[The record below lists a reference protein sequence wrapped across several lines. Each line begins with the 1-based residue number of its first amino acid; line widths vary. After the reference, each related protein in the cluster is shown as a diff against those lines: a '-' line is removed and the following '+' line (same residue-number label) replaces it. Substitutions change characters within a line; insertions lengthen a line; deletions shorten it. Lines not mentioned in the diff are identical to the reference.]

1 MKIKDNGEEIQIY
14 DFNVLEAFKIARK
27 LEREGISFYKKLTEA
42 AKDPKVKEVLKYLLD
57 EEEEHLQIFER
68 MIEGEDPDSL
78 DDSGE
83 DVTDIVETGVFAMPD
98 NNEELTA
105 DMDKALELGITIERK
120 SLAFYLEVL
129 KHTES
134 EEGKNALKKVIGE
147 EEKHWEELKRLVK

>member
-27 LEREGISFYKKLTEA
+27 LEREGISFYKKLTETV
-42 AKDPKVKEVLKYLLD
+42 KDPKVKEVLKYLLD
-57 EEEEHLQIFER
+57 EEEEHLQLFEK
-68 MIEGEDPDSL
+68 MVEGEDPDGL

-83 DVTDIVETGVFAMPD
+83 DVTDIVETGVFVMPD
-98 NNEELTA
+98 DKELTA

-147 EEKHWEELKRLVK
+147 EKRHWEELKRLVN